1 MSPITLAP
9 STIDAPAAGG
19 ASVDTVI
26 LRKRAMEIL
35 ASLKRD
41 QAEATRTASE
51 SRRGD
56 ALAKATGRSV
66 FDRAIAEVERTL
78 DVLDR
83 HSGVPAIDSGSP
95 LSDRVR

>member
-1 MSPITLAP
+1 
-9 STIDAPAAGG
+9 
-19 ASVDTVI
+19 
-26 LRKRAMEIL
+26 MEIL

-41 QAEATRTASE
+41 KAEASRTASD
-51 SRRGD
+51 SRRAD

-83 HSGVPAIDSGSP
+83 HAGVPAVDGGTP